1 MKPNPQEGQLL
12 NIQFIDKIAT
22 DKADLG
28 ESLTELLVSKFDI
41 EYAEAQENF
50 QNEIYPNIAN
60 LRDDLFFLIE
70 FPYIDKVYRDSFY
83 SYYSSKLYRYKRD
96 CIRVSIFNFDFDEQ
110 DFRNKNGKKRLQ
122 KGFLGFFV
130 IRPLTPKSWGRSAI
144 SPKALNSNGF
154 VICQTKMD
162 AAVNGVKMQVSA
174 FPHSSQD
181 RETIACAETTL
192 WAVMEYFGN
201 RYSEYHPIL
210 PSKIHRVLSGK
221 KTERQ
226 IPSLGLFPT
235 DISFALKEF
244 GFGPRVYSED
254 QFQDDFNSILAIYI
268 ESGIPVVVLV
278 QNGAVKHAV
287 LCIGREKFDHR
298 QLQTARKEL
307 AKFDDGTI
315 INYKLN
321 SKIDRKF
328 VFVDDNLPAYQLA
341 SLFTPC
347 SNYRDETYS
356 KCQISHLIV
365 PLHSKIYLEA
375 FEAKKFI
382 LEYAANFLSESVLKD
397 QATFFRI
404 FLASSRSFKDA
415 LVEDEVMDKGTR
427 EFILDTPMPKFIW
440 VAELSD
446 ENLIRRKLARGLI
459 ILDAT
464 EANLQNNK
472 PLLLAAYERVFET
485 WDERSGV
492 LIKIMIDLKSFRI
505 YTNNLQGF

>member
-1 MKPNPQEGQLL
+1 MNPSLL
-12 NIQFIDKIAT
+12 DARSVNIQLIEKIAT

-28 ESLTELLVSKFDI
+28 DSLIELLVSKFDI
-41 EYAEAQENF
+41 DQTDAKENF
-50 QNEIYPNIAN
+50 EEEIYPNIAN
-60 LRDDLFFLIE
+60 LKDDLFFLIE

-83 SYYSSKLYRYKRD
+83 SYYSSKLYPYKRD
-96 CIRVSIFNFDFDEQ
+96 CIRVSIFNFEFDEQ
-110 DFRNKNGKKRLQ
+110 DFRSIKGKQKLQ

-144 SPKALNSNGF
+144 SPKALKSNGF
-154 VICQTKMD
+154 VICRAKMD

-181 RETIACAETTL
+181 RETITCAETTL
-192 WAVMEYFGN
+192 WAIMEYFGS
-201 RYSEYHPIL
+201 RYVEYHPIL
-210 PSKIHRVLSGK
+210 PSKIHKVLSGK

-244 GFGPRVYSED
+244 GFGSRIYSEE
-254 QFQDDFNSILAIYI
+254 QFRDDFKSILAIYI
-268 ESGIPVVVLV
+268 ESGIPVVVLIE
-278 QNGAVKHAV
+278 NGPVKHAV
-287 LCIGREKFDHR
+287 LCVGRERFDHR
-298 QLQTARKEL
+298 QLRTAPSELRKFE
-307 AKFDDGTI
+307 DGTS
-315 INYKLN
+315 INFRLN
-321 SKIDRKF
+321 SKIDRKY
-328 VFVDDNLPAYQLA
+328 VFVDDNMPVYQLS
-341 SLFTPC
+341 SLYTPC
-347 SNYRDETYS
+347 SNYQDEKWK
-356 KCQISHLIV
+356 KCQISHLVV

-382 LEYAANFLSESVLKD
+382 LEYAANFLSENVLQD

-415 LVEDEVMDKGTR
+415 LVEDDVMDKGTR

-446 ENLIRRKLARGLI
+446 ENMIRRKLARGLI
-459 ILDAT
+459 LLDAT

-472 PLLLAAYERVFET
+472 PLLLSAYEKVFAT
-485 WDERSGV
+485 WDERSRV
-492 LIKIMIDLKSFRI
+492 LTKIMIDLKSFKI